1 MPVKPV
7 ARMMSEVKTKLL
19 NLSLTSQY
27 SVEIYPPPP
36 SILVNITD
44 IFESKPSLNDFEQDV
59 LNLACFEAAL
69 PGSSLLT
76 HEAKDDYIGVTE
88 KIAYRK
94 SFDDSA
100 SFSFYVNV
108 DHKNIFFFEDWIR
121 FISGE
126 PLVRN
131 PVISSYGPNLRS
143 DFVHR
148 MRFRSEYVSPA
159 IIINK
164 FEKDYEKKGVY
175 TEYRFVDAYPTSIN
189 SIPVSYD
196 SSQLLKVTVNF
207 TFTRYLIRVVPYK
220 GSTATIPR
228 DNAPRDERRRGGN
241 IRLGDGTIFQA
252 VSANTG
258 DINLG
263 AADVE
268 RVLNGVSLEQR
279 GRNPNFDPNLNAFQ

>member
-1 MPVKPV
+1 
-7 ARMMSEVKTKLL
+7 MMSEVKTKLL

-36 SILVNITD
+36 SILANITD

-94 SFDDSA
+94 SFDDTA

-241 IRLGDGTIFQA
+241 IRLSDGTILQT

-268 RVLNGVSLEQR
+268 RVLNGVFSAEQR

>member
-36 SILVNITD
+36 SLISRAFGFREN
-44 IFESKPSLNDFEQDV
+44 KPSLNDFDQDV

-94 SFDDSA
+94 SFDDTA

-108 DHKNIFFFEDWIR
+108 NHENIFFFEDWIR

-126 PLVRN
+126 PLIRD
-131 PVISSYGPNLRS
+131 PVISSYGPNIRS

-164 FEKDYEKKGVY
+164 FEKDYEKKGEY

-189 SIPVSYD
+189 SIPVSYE

-207 TFTRYLIRVVPYK
+207 TFTRYLIRVVPYN
-220 GSTATIPR
+220 GSSATIPG
-228 DNAPRDERRRGGN
+228 NDEILRGGT
-241 IRLGDGTIFQA
+241 IRLADGRVFQA
-252 VSANTG
+252 VDAGDG

-263 AADVE
+263 ALDIAA
-268 RVLNGVSLEQR
+268 RLNSLAISQR
-279 GRNPNFDPNLNAFQ
+279 GEFTGTNRAGVDDFIVN

>member
-36 SILVNITD
+36 SLINRA
-44 IFESKPSLNDFEQDV
+44 FGFSENKPSLNTFDQDV

-76 HEAKDDYIGVTE
+76 HEAKDDYVGVTE

-94 SFDDSA
+94 SFDDTA

-131 PVISSYGPNLRS
+131 PSYGPNIRS

-148 MRFRSEYVSPA
+148 MRFRTEYVSPA

-164 FEKDYEKKGVY
+164 FEKDYEKKRVY

-189 SIPVSYD
+189 SIPVSYE

-207 TFTRYLIRVVPYK
+207 TFTRYLIRIVPY
-220 GSTATIPR
+220 GEAATIPG
-228 DNAPRDERRRGGN
+228 NDETLRGGN
-241 IRLGDGTIFQA
+241 IRLADGRVFQTVAAGD
-252 VSANTG
+252 G
-258 DINLG
+258 DINVG
-263 AADVE
+263 ALDIAA
-268 RVLNGVSLEQR
+268 RLNSLAISQR
-279 GRNPNFDPNLNAFQ
+279 GEFTGTNRRGVDDFIVN

>member
-36 SILVNITD
+36 SLISRAFGFTEN
-44 IFESKPSLNDFEQDV
+44 KPNLNAFDQDV

-76 HEAKDDYIGVTE
+76 HEAKDDYVGVTE

-94 SFDDSA
+94 SFDDTA

-108 DHKNIFFFEDWIR
+108 NHENIFFFEDWIR

-126 PLVRN
+126 PLIRD
-131 PVISSYGPNLRS
+131 PVISSYGPNIRS

-189 SIPVSYD
+189 SIPVSYE

-207 TFTRYLIRVVPYK
+207 TFTRYLIRIVPY
-220 GSTATIPR
+220 GETATIPR
-228 DNAPRDERRRGGN
+228 NDEILRGGN
-241 IRLGDGTIFQA
+241 IRLADGRVFQTVAEGD
-252 VSANTG
+252 G

-263 AADVE
+263 ALDIAA
-268 RVLNGVSLEQR
+268 RLNSLAISQR
-279 GRNPNFDPNLNAFQ
+279 GEFTGTNRRGVDDFIVN

>member
-1 MPVKPV
+1 
-7 ARMMSEVKTKLL
+7 MMSEVKTKLL

-36 SILVNITD
+36 SILANITD

-94 SFDDSA
+94 SFDDTA

-131 PVISSYGPNLRS
+131 PSYGPNIRS

-148 MRFRSEYVSPA
+148 MRFRTEYVSPA

-189 SIPVSYD
+189 SIPVSYE

-207 TFTRYLIRVVPYK
+207 TFTRYLIRIVPY
-220 GSTATIPR
+220 GEAATIPG
-228 DNAPRDERRRGGN
+228 NDETLRGGN
-241 IRLGDGTIFQA
+241 IRLADGRVFQTVAAGD
-252 VSANTG
+252 G
-258 DINLG
+258 DINVG
-263 AADVE
+263 ALDIAA
-268 RVLNGVSLEQR
+268 RLNSLAISQR
-279 GRNPNFDPNLNAFQ
+279 GEFTGTNRRGVDDFIVN

>member
-36 SILVNITD
+36 SILANITD

-94 SFDDSA
+94 SFDDTA

-131 PVISSYGPNLRS
+131 SVISSYGPNLRS

-207 TFTRYLIRVVPYK
+207 TFTRYLIRVVPYN

-228 DNAPRDERRRGGN
+228 DNAPRDETRRGGN

>member
-1 MPVKPV
+1 
-7 ARMMSEVKTKLL
+7 MMSEVKTKLL

-36 SILVNITD
+36 SIISRAFGFGEN
-44 IFESKPSLNDFEQDV
+44 KPSLNEFEQDV

-94 SFDDSA
+94 SFDDTA

-121 FISGE
+121 YISGE
-126 PLVRN
+126 PLVRD
-131 PVISSYGPNLRS
+131 PVLSSYGPNIRS

-164 FEKDYEKKGVY
+164 FEKDYEKKGEY

-189 SIPVSYD
+189 SIPVSYE

-207 TFTRYLIRVVPYK
+207 TFTRYLIRVVPYN
-220 GSTATIPR
+220 GSSATIPR
-228 DNAPRDERRRGGN
+228 SDDIIRGRGGN
-241 IRLGDGTIFQA
+241 IRLADGTIFQA
-252 VSANTG
+252 VPAGTG

-268 RVLNGVSLEQR
+268 RVLNGIALDQR
-279 GRNPNFDPNLNAFQ
+279 GRNPNFNPNFNAFE

>member
-1 MPVKPV
+1 
-7 ARMMSEVKTKLL
+7 MMSEVKTKLL

-36 SILVNITD
+36 SIVSRAFGFAEN
-44 IFESKPSLNDFEQDV
+44 KPKLNEFEQDV

-94 SFDDSA
+94 SFDDTA

-126 PLVRN
+126 PLVRD
-131 PVISSYGPNLRS
+131 PVVSSYGPNLRS

-207 TFTRYLIRVVPYK
+207 TFTRYLIRVVPYN
-220 GSTATIPR
+220 GSSATIPG
-228 DNAPRDERRRGGN
+228 NDEIFRRGN
-241 IRLGDGTIFQA
+241 IRLADGTIFQTVPA
-252 VSANTG
+252 GAG
-258 DINLG
+258 DVNLG

-268 RVLNGVSLEQR
+268 RVLNGIALEQR
-279 GRNPNFDPNLNAFQ
+279 GRNPNFNPNFNAFQ

>member
-36 SILVNITD
+36 SLISRAFGFTEN
-44 IFESKPSLNDFEQDV
+44 KPNLNAFDQDV

-76 HEAKDDYIGVTE
+76 HEAKDDYVGVTE

-94 SFDDSA
+94 SFDDTA

-108 DHKNIFFFEDWIR
+108 NHENIFFFEDWIR

-126 PLVRN
+126 PLVRD
-131 PVISSYGPNLRS
+131 PSYGPNIRS

-189 SIPVSYD
+189 SIPVSYE

-207 TFTRYLIRVVPYK
+207 TFTRYLIRTVLY
-220 GSTATIPR
+220 GETATIPG
-228 DNAPRDERRRGGN
+228 NDEILRGGN
-241 IRLGDGTIFQA
+241 IRLPDNRVFQTVAAGD
-252 VSANTG
+252 G
-258 DINLG
+258 DINVG
-263 AADVE
+263 ALDIAA
-268 RVLNGVSLEQR
+268 RLNSLAISQR
-279 GRNPNFDPNLNAFQ
+279 GEFTGTNRRGVDDFIVN

>member
-36 SILVNITD
+36 SIVSRAFGFAEN
-44 IFESKPSLNDFEQDV
+44 KPKLNEFEQDV

-94 SFDDSA
+94 SFDDTA

-126 PLVRN
+126 PLVRD
-131 PVISSYGPNLRS
+131 PVVSSYGPNLRS

-207 TFTRYLIRVVPYK
+207 TFTRYLIRVVPYN
-220 GSTATIPR
+220 GSSATIPG
-228 DNAPRDERRRGGN
+228 NDEIFRGGN
-241 IRLGDGTIFQA
+241 IRLGDGTIFQT

-268 RVLNGVSLEQR
+268 RVLNGIALEQR
-279 GRNPNFDPNLNAFQ
+279 GRNPNFNPNFNAFQ

>member
-36 SILVNITD
+36 SIVSRAFGFAEN
-44 IFESKPSLNDFEQDV
+44 KPKLNEFEQDV

-94 SFDDSA
+94 SFDDTA

-126 PLVRN
+126 PLVRD
-131 PVISSYGPNLRS
+131 PVVSSYGPNLRS

-207 TFTRYLIRVVPYK
+207 TFTRYLIRVVPYN
-220 GSTATIPR
+220 GSSATIPG
-228 DNAPRDERRRGGN
+228 NDEIFRRGN
-241 IRLGDGTIFQA
+241 IRLADGTIFQTVPA
-252 VSANTG
+252 GAG
-258 DINLG
+258 DVNLG
-263 AADVE
+263 ALDVE
-268 RVLNGVSLEQR
+268 RVLNGIALEQR
-279 GRNPNFDPNLNAFQ
+279 GRNPNFNPNFNAFQ